1 MKEAINK
8 LYVALL
14 STKEASSNN
23 TNGRSGHSH
32 NNEEEFRETI
42 EGGRQMFSSKLAKL
56 EFPRHSDD
64 DPTEWC
70 NRVEQFFE
78 YQDTMAAH
86 KVSLASF
93 HLEDEANQWWQWLRR
108 AYNEEGR
115 EVT

>member
-14 STKEASSNN
+14 STKVASSNN

-32 NNEEEFRETI
+32 NNEEERETI

-56 EFPRHSDD
+56 EFQRYSDD

-78 YQDTMAAH
+78 YQGTMAAH